1 MPRFHL
7 ISFAAAIMFVAAGG
21 NLAYGVNI
29 KPDAR
34 SAVPPASGAVLTR
47 SFHGGARGVH
57 RGGAVAVRGPSGGRA
72 VAVHGSRRVAVHGG
86 GRAVV
91 RGPHGGGAVA
101 VRGPH
106 GGRAVVAR
114 GPHRVGSRYG
124 GGVWYGTG
132 RRYWGGRW
140 YAYGVGSCW
149 RWTDIGY
156 VWICR

>member
-1 MPRFHL
+1 MEALVGSIVAEPL
-7 ISFAAAIMFVAAGG
+7 PCVALAAAERSRCMVAAG
-21 NLAYGVNI
+21 LQSMA
-29 KPDAR
+29 
-34 SAVPPASGAVLTR
+34 GAER
-47 SFHGGARGVH
+47 SFEAHMA
-57 RGGAVAVRGPSGGRA
+57 AGPLRC
-72 VAVHGSRRVAVHGG
+72 
-86 GRAVV
+86 
-91 RGPHGGGAVA
+91 
-101 VRGPH
+101 
-106 GGRAVVAR
+106 GRAVVAR